1 MFAWQVD
8 QQTPPLPEMTQI
20 ETNREEKAEL
30 GHETGS
36 SDSPQFSP
44 QVEEI
49 NQMDLQVDPQIIP
62 QMDEFPPPPLQEEIN
77 DRIKQLAIKHNVN
90 HRKLMLK
97 IDICVVPLTCLL
109 YVLAFLDR
117 VNVSNANVYGM
128 SEDLNMTGNKFN
140 TALAIFFVPYV
151 IAEIPSNWLM
161 KKFKPHVWLTG
172 CMTLF
177 GVCLLGQ
184 GFVRT
189 YGQLLATRFLLG
201 LFEAGMFPGCFYLLS
216 MWYRREEA
224 QKRYSFFFSST
235 TLAGAF
241 GGLIAAGIHNLDHD
255 RGIRSW
261 QWIFII
267 EGACTAT
274 IGILMIFCLA
284 DFPEEAR
291 FLKQNERDFIKEKLE
306 IGNAGVSEYERSMT
320 RKDLAFVFSDWKVWI
335 SGLLYFGYIVPAYG
349 YAYFGTAIVKGLGY
363 SPVMTQLYS
372 VPPWVAGFGFS
383 MVSAAFSDHFRHR
396 FAFAF
401 FAGIVAVAGFGLLMG
416 QTEHIGIRYGSLFM
430 ICAGTYTA
438 MPILVCWTQMNFS
451 GHHRKAIASGWQI
464 GFGNTA
470 GFISTFIFEANEAPT
485 YPTALDVC
493 LAFTAFST
501 VLLAVYFAAI
511 WADNR
516 YKRTEKY
523 RQKFRSWP
531 KEKQQLAGELHPSIF
546 YSY

>member
-1 MFAWQVD
+1 MSRIYTVEK
-8 QQTPPLPEMTQI
+8 PE
-20 ETNREEKAEL
+20 EEFLE
-30 GHETGS
+30 EVPDS
-36 SDSPQFSP
+36 SSS
-44 QVEEI
+44 EE
-49 NQMDLQVDPQIIP
+49 
-62 QMDEFPPPPLQEEIN
+62 EFPPPMSQNEIN
-77 DRIKQLAIKHNVN
+77 DRIKDLAIKHNVN

-97 IDICVVPLTCLL
+97 IDICVVPITCLL

-128 SEDLNMTGNKFN
+128 SEDLKMAGNKFN

-161 KKFKPHVWLTG
+161 KKFKPHVWLTA
-172 CMTLF
+172 CMFLF
-177 GVCLLGQ
+177 GVVLLCQ

-241 GGLIAAGIHNLDHD
+241 GGLIAAGIHNLDNH

-274 IGILMIFCLA
+274 IALLMIFCLA

-291 FLKQNERDFIKEKLE
+291 FLKQNERDFIKEKLA
-306 IGNAGVSEYERSMT
+306 IGNTGVSEYERAMSL
-320 RKDLAFVFSDWKVWI
+320 KDLAFVFSDWKVWCA
-335 SGLLYFGYIVPAYG
+335 GFMYFGYIVPAYG

-383 MVSAAFSDHFRHR
+383 MLSAAFSDYFRHR
-396 FAFAF
+396 FAFGL
-401 FAGIVAVAGFGLLMG
+401 FAGIVGVAGFGLLMG
-416 QTEHIGIRYGSLFM
+416 QTEHIGIRYGALFM

-464 GFGNTA
+464 GFGNSA
-470 GFISTFIFEANEAPT
+470 GFISTFIFLAEEAPL
-485 YPTALDVC
+485 YRTALDVC
-493 LAFTAFST
+493 LAFSAFST
-501 VLLAVYFAAI
+501 VLLVVYFVAI
-511 WADNR
+511 WFDNR

-523 RQKFRSWP
+523 RDKFRSWP
-531 KEKQQLAGELHPSIF
+531 KEKQELAGELHPSIF